1 MENASKA
8 LMMAASVLIGI
19 MIISLAVYLFTTFGA
34 SSKQLHEEIET
45 NRLNEFNTQF
55 TLYENKNDTT
65 IYDIVSVANLAKE
78 NNSYYELSA
87 PAKENFYVTVKI
99 NNESVERK
107 NKDELDKLIKEEE
120 MIDVTDKDN
129 TRYKTLPTYNC
140 GVTINEVTKRVSEVR
155 FTKKEN

>member
-55 TLYENKNDTT
+55 TLYENKIPVGVLYTNLSNDNDES
-65 IYDIVSVANLAKE
+65 IIKAAKGLLSLIE
-78 NNSYYELSA
+78 N
-87 PAKENFYVTVKI
+87 
-99 NNESVERK
+99 
-107 NKDELDKLIKEEE
+107 
-120 MIDVTDKDN
+120 
-129 TRYKTLPTYNC
+129 
-140 GVTINEVTKRVSEVR
+140 
-155 FTKKEN
+155 

>member
-65 IYDIVSVANLAKE
+65 IYDIISVANLAKE
-78 NNSYYELSA
+78 NNSYYGLSA
-87 PAKENFYVTVKI
+87 STPDNFYVTVKI
-99 NNESVERK
+99 DNESVERK
-107 NKDELDKLIKEEE
+107 NKDALDRLIKEEE

-140 GVTINEVTKRVSEVR
+140 GVTINEITKRVSEVR